1 MEIMAARKVL
11 KSLLALLV
19 LGLLC
24 VPLVMA
30 SPAAPQ
36 GEHGEPAQAESGH
49 VETEQAESESNLF
62 AGDLGNSIWTLVIF
76 LLAVFVLGKF
86 AWGPLLSTLQERE
99 GFIRDSLISAKK
111 DRDEAE
117 ERLKE
122 YTAKLEEARAEAS
135 GIVDEGRRDG
145 EVVKTRIEA
154 DARDEAGTMIERAKR
169 EIEVAKSTA
178 IRELYETSAKL
189 ATDVASRVIKREVSE
204 ADHERLIK
212 DAIGLIDDQDL
223 N

>member
-11 KSLLALLV
+11 KSLLALFV
-19 LGLLC
+19 FGLLC

-36 GEHGEPAQAESGH
+36 GEHGESA
-49 VETEQAESESNLF
+49 QAESESNLF

-99 GFIRDSLISAKK
+99 GFIRDSLASAKK

-122 YTAKLEEARAEAS
+122 YTDKLAEARAEATA
-135 GIVDEGRRDG
+135 IVDEGRRDG
-145 EVVKTRIEA
+145 DVVKAKIEA
-154 DARDEAGTMIERAKR
+154 DARDEASKMLERAKR
-169 EIEVAKSTA
+169 EIEVAKTSA
-178 IRELYETSAKL
+178 IRELYETSATL
-189 ATDVASRVIKREVSE
+189 ATDVASRVLKREVSA

-212 DAIGLIDDQDL
+212 DAIELIGDQDL